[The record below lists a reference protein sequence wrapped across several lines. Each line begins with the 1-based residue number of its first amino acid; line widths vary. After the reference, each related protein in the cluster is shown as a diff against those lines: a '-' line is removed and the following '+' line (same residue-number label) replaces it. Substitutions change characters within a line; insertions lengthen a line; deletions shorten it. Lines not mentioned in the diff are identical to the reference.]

1 MICDPL
7 ADRLID
13 LALLEDLSLGDV
25 TTEATISAK
34 QRGVG
39 TLGAKAPFT
48 LAGVDVATRVF
59 SRVDPG
65 IEVNWNLR
73 DGDRAAK
80 GDIIGTVI
88 GATRS
93 LLMAERTV
101 LNFLQRLS
109 GVATLTRQFTDAVAG
124 TRARIV
130 CTRKTTPGW
139 RVLEKSAVRAGGGQ
153 NHRFSLGSGVLI
165 KDNHVDA
172 GGGVTQAI
180 AAARRY
186 APHSLTIEVEV
197 RNAEELQEA
206 LDAGADVVL
215 LDNMDRDTLRDS
227 VAKARLAG
235 VVCEASGG
243 VTLERVR
250 AVADAGVDLISIGAL
265 THSAVAMDINMKIR
279 TAL

>member
-1 MICDPL
+1 MLCDPL
-7 ADRLID
+7 VDRLIE

-25 TTEATISAK
+25 TTEATIPHD
-34 QRGVG
+34 Q
-39 TLGAKAPFT
+39 LGMGKVAAKASFT
-48 LAGVDVATRVF
+48 IAGLDVATRVF
-59 SRVDPG
+59 AAVDPAL
-65 IEVNWNLR
+65 VVTWNVV
-73 DGDRAAK
+73 DGARVAK
-80 GDIIGTVI
+80 GDVVGTAT
-88 GATRS
+88 GPTRS

-109 GVATLTRQFTDAVAG
+109 GIATATRQFTDAVAG

-139 RVLEKSAVRAGGGQ
+139 RVLEKAAVRAGGGH

-165 KDNHVDA
+165 KDNHVDS
-172 GGGVTQAI
+172 GGGVAQAI

-186 APHSLTIEVEV
+186 APHSLRIEIEV
-197 RNAEELQEA
+197 RTAAELQQA
-206 LDAGADVVL
+206 VDAGADVVL

-235 VVCEASGG
+235 VMSEASGG

-265 THSAVAMDINMKIR
+265 THSAVAMDINMKVR
-279 TAL
+279 PL